1 VSGLLCAA
9 GISGIGLSLFV
20 APPAHAALIESFEN
34 TLDGWQVPSPFG
46 SQSANFQVAG
56 FGATGATNGSFSL
69 AIGPT
74 PTNTGT
80 GPNYSQ
86 MMISPDQTSAYAA
99 NLTALLANAAS
110 VSIDVLAPAG
120 SFGGFLQFDIDIN
133 NSATGFVSLDGFS
146 YPSTVLGT
154 ETTITVPLTF
164 TQNLQLAGSGT
175 GTQMIIQVGGGFSA
189 GNETFEIDNIR
200 TTVPE
205 PLSFFSCGVAAG
217 WFLLRRRSR

>member
-1 VSGLLCAA
+1 LCAA

-46 SQSANFQVAG
+46 SQTANFQVAG
-56 FGATGATNGSFSL
+56 FSGTGATDGAVSL

-74 PTNTGT
+74 ATNTGT

-86 MMISPDQTSAYAA
+86 MMISPDQTTAYAA
-99 NLTALLANAAS
+99 NLTTLLANAGS
-110 VSIDVLAPAG
+110 VSLDIFTPPG
-120 SFGGFLQFDIDIN
+120 SFGFFLQFDVDIN

-146 YPSTVLGT
+146 YPSTNIGS
-154 ETTITVPLTF
+154 ETTITVPVTPA
-164 TQNLQLAGSGT
+164 QNALLAGSGT
-175 GTQMIIQVGGGFSA
+175 GTQLIVQVGGGYTA
-189 GNETFEIDNIR
+189 GNETFFIDNIR
-200 TTVPE
+200 TTPAPE
-205 PLSFFSCGVAAG
+205 PVSIFSCGVAAG